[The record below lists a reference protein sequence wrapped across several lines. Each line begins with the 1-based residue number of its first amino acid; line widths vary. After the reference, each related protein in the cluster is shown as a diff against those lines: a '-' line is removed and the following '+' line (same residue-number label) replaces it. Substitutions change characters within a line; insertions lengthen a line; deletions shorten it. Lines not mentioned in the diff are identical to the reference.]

1 MTAPTFEKMKPRYT
15 KWWAEMRIDPDLQ
28 PAIDKVA
35 KAIVATRKSR
45 YVAVERMTG
54 VPWWWIAAAHHREAS
69 GSFDGVLHNGEK
81 ILGTGR
87 KTKLVPAGRGPFST
101 WEESAVDALKIK
113 GLDKIKDWTIE
124 RAAYELERFNGWG
137 YYYRGVPSAYLWS
150 FSNIYQGGK
159 YIADHVWSSTAM
171 DKQMGV
177 MPLLRRLAA
186 IDAAISFRAQSTG
199 ATPTPIPPAPEKPAV
214 PAKEAGQAAAAGAAA
229 GSAAAAGGV
238 PWWAALLIFLAVA
251 LVVGAIIL
259 KRKG

>member
-1 MTAPTFEKMKPRYT
+1 MPAPTFEKMKPRYT

-35 KAIVATRKSR
+35 KAIVATRKAR

-87 KTKLVPAGRGPFST
+87 KTKLVPAGRGPFAT

-137 YYYRGVPSAYLWS
+137 YFFRGVPSAYLWS
-150 FSNIYQGGK
+150 FSNIYLGGK
-159 YIADHVWSSTAM
+159 YIADGVWSATTF

-186 IDAAISFRAQSTG
+186 IDATVAFNA
-199 ATPTPIPPAPEKPAV
+199 PTPKLPAKRAPEKPAV
-214 PAKEAGQAAAAGAAA
+214 QAQDVGKAAGAGAAA
-229 GSAAAAGGV
+229 GTAAVASGM
-238 PWWAALLIFLAVA
+238 PWWAAALIFLAVA
-251 LVVGAIIL
+251 LVVAAIVF